1 MFVPDI
7 VHHWRTLEEQTASQQ
22 QDCQQLYS
30 LHLDRVR
37 MERDLE
43 SLKHSVSFDKFDDI
57 RAVEMT
63 LRNTQVELMLRF
75 LAVYQRYL

>member
-1 MFVPDI
+1 MFIPDI
-7 VHHWRTLEEQTASQQ
+7 VHRWRTLEEQTASQQ

-37 MERDLE
+37 IERDLE
-43 SLKHSVSFDKFDDI
+43 ALKHSVSFDKFDDI
-57 RAVEMT
+57 RSVEMT

-75 LAVYQRYL
+75 RSVSH